1 MSNEEEKLKTAV
13 SEQMGVIIT
22 AAKEI
27 SNLYSGRVKVTISLE
42 PDKSSDP
49 STVFKDADG
58 YEWIHMV
65 RSFIPEKTH

>member
-1 MSNEEEKLKTAV
+1 MSNEKEKLKSAIN
-13 SEQMGVIIT
+13 EQMGVIIT
-22 AAKEI
+22 GAEEI

-49 STVFKDADG
+49 SAVFKDADG

-65 RSFIPEKTH
+65 RSFIPEETH